1 MLPNPKDN
9 KKNNA
14 FSKLSDTPVDEA
26 QENLKKIKTKR
37 RAIIIALILTTGFS
51 FIFWSFKS
59 IEKIIKNPPQFNL
72 NLTPKLPKITFN
84 KSNKTQLPSS
94 TNLSNY
100 LEKSPINWSIY
111 ISLDSN
117 FSSPVFEYQPQIL
130 KTGENIDQII
140 NQLSSISPSSE
151 SLFSS
156 VLPQGLSFQ
165 EKIENSTNIYYRG
178 LINLPKNKILILIN
192 QNNSPNASLL
202 QTELPILVDRLYWYA
217 VSFLD

>member
-14 FSKLSDTPVDEA
+14 FSKLPETPVDEA
-26 QENLKKIKTKR
+26 QENLKKIQNKR

-59 IEKIIKNPPQFNL
+59 IEKIIKNPPQFNF
-72 NLTPKLPKITFN
+72 NLSSKLPKITFN
-84 KSNKTQLPSS
+84 KSNKTQFPSS

-151 SLFSS
+151 SLVSS
-156 VLPQGLSFQ
+156 VLPQGLNFQ

-202 QTELPILVDRLYWYA
+202 QTELPILVDHLYWYA